1 MLKNRDSRADNI
13 FIINNKDISMN
24 CYYAYHGPTN
34 SDDFEYEKG
43 YGVSRV
49 STWQRVKEGD
59 RVFVIQHPEK
69 QQEYKLCGLYEIV
82 GHYEA
87 SESVYPFRFR
97 LEKISQDNAFIV
109 LDEQAL
115 NRKLPDIKGD
125 SRLSIFKQHFCRQGA
140 TFQAPLD
147 HEVVAVLNSLVNMTD
162 LAPNQVLFREDGLR
176 MLKVRNGQQAFRES
190 IMANWENR
198 CAITGSALALEAC
211 HIESHATKGTYA
223 IENGIALAAD
233 LHTLFDNDHLSF
245 ENNKVVLSLAAQ
257 NEPRYARLHNQPL
270 RTPLKPVRFIT
281 GKQG

>member
-1 MLKNRDSRADNI
+1 
-13 FIINNKDISMN
+13 MN
-24 CYYAYHGPTN
+24 YLYAYHGPAN

-59 RVFVIQHPEK
+59 RVFVIQHPDK

-82 GHYEA
+82 GHYEVL
-87 SESVYPFRFR
+87 ESIYPFRFK

-115 NRKLPDIKGD
+115 NTTLPDIHGD

-147 HEVVAVLNSLVNMTD
+147 HKVTAILKGLLDTTI
-162 LAPNQVLFREDGLR
+162 LAPDQVLFREDGLR
-176 MLKVRNGQQAFRES
+176 MVKVRNGQQAFRKS
-190 IMANWENR
+190 IMANWEHR
-198 CAITGSALALEAC
+198 CAITGSELALEAC
-211 HIESHATKGTYA
+211 HIESHATQGNYA
-223 IENGIALAAD
+223 LENGIALAAD

-245 ENNKVVLSLAAQ
+245 ENNRVILSHAAQ
-257 NEPRYARLHNQPL
+257 QEPRYAGLHNQPL
-270 RTPLKPVRFIT
+270 RTPLSPVRFIT
-281 GKQG
+281 GK